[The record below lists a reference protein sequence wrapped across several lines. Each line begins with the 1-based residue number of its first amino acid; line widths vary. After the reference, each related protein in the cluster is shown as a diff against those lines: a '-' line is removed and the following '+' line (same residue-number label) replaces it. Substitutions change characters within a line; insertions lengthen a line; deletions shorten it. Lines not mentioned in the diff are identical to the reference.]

1 MSPYKW
7 CWMRADRK
15 NEGVRHTF
23 ACCMCKTKNILCI
36 CTKPSRRCRCHSKYY
51 MCALHT
57 YRMVGLKRLFN
68 DHFILKMQKIEMKLF
83 YFCFGCWAN
92 TTNYLLDRHGNYAL
106 SRCRMFWFMHKLC
119 IVNVNKSMCSNT
131 LGRKDTKKTRPLSA
145 LCAFFLSFLN
155 NVMCA
160 PGFWSV
166 SQTNWIL

>member
-1 MSPYKW
+1 MHLHETFQTMSLSF
-7 CWMRADRK
+7 
-15 NEGVRHTF
+15 E
-23 ACCMCKTKNILCI
+23 ILYVCI
-36 CTKPSRRCRCHSKYY
+36 
-51 MCALHT
+51 LHT

-145 LCAFFLSFLN
+145 LCAFFSLFSQQRDVRTRFLVCLAN
-155 NVMCA
+155 ELN
-160 PGFWSV
+160 FINKSV
-166 SQTNWIL
+166 